1 MGGMAHLFVS
11 GLNSH
16 LSTFRD
22 AKRSNWYNP
31 GHSVGFS
38 RAPLGQ
44 NLPGSGRSVGVHFH
58 PLLGPTLAIVC
69 LSQGQSA
76 QNKTRSEGAL
86 LERAVQG
93 RLG

>member
-1 MGGMAHLFVS
+1 MARLCVS

-16 LSTFRD
+16 LGTFRD
-22 AKRSNWYNP
+22 PKRSNWYSP

-44 NLPGSGRSVGVHFH
+44 NLPGSGRSVGVHFD

-69 LSQGQSA
+69 LLEGESA
-76 QNKTRSEGAL
+76 QKETRSGSAL
-86 LERAVQG
+86 LER
-93 RLG
+93 